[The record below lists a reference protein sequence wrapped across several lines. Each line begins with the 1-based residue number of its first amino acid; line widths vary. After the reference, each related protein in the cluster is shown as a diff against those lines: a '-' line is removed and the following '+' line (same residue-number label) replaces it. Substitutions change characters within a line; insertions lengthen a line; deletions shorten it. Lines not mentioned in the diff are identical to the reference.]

1 MIVIKKPEEIEVMRR
16 SSQVAAQVLSEVA
29 AKVMPGVTTGELAE
43 LAGERIR
50 ALGGTS
56 AFLGYRGFPGQIC
69 VSVNDAVVHGIP
81 GKRRIEIGDIV
92 GLDVGVRCDGYHG
105 DTATTVM
112 VGVTDPDVVRL
123 VETTRR
129 ALQAGIEAARAGR
142 RLSDI
147 SHAIEATVVAAGFVS
162 VRQFVGHG
170 IGRKL
175 HEDPQIPNY
184 GEAGKG
190 PVLKPGMTLAI
201 EPMVNMGG
209 AEVEVQEDGWTVLTR
224 DRRFSAHM
232 EHTVAVTSGEPEIL
246 TVRPAAG

>member
-1 MIVIKKPEEIEVMRR
+1 MIVVKKPEELAIMRR
-16 SSQVAAQVLSEVA
+16 SARVAAQVLSEVA
-29 AKVMPGVTTGELAE
+29 ARVSPGVTTGELAQW
-43 LAGERIR
+43 AGERIR

-56 AFLGYRGFPGQIC
+56 AFLGYRGFPGEIC

-81 GKRRIEIGDIV
+81 GKRRIAIGDIV
-92 GLDVGVRCDGYHG
+92 GLDVGVRCDGYYG

-129 ALQAGIEAARAGR
+129 ALRAGIAQACAGS

-147 SHAIEATVVAAGFVS
+147 SHAIEETVAAAGFTP

-209 AEVEVQEDGWTVLTR
+209 SEVEVQEDGWTVLTR

-232 EHTVAVTSGEPEIL
+232 EHTVAVTGGEPEIL
-246 TVRPAAG
+246 TVGSAVG